1 MIREILKFGD
11 DMLRQKCTEVT
22 EFDDGLGALLDD
34 MYETMKEADGI
45 GLAAPQVGVLKR
57 VVVIDT
63 GSGRI
68 ELVNPVITAFWG
80 KQFEPEGCL
89 SCVGRRGI
97 VKRPMHVRVTAQDRF
112 GNTVKL
118 RGRDLLARAFCHEID
133 HLNGILYEDK
143 VIEWIADEEAESD
156 DDQQVK
162 ENI

>member
-11 DMLRQKCTEVT
+11 DTLRRKCTEVST
-22 EFDDGLGALLDD
+22 FDEELASLLDD
-34 MYETMKEADGI
+34 MYETMKKADGI

-63 GSGRI
+63 GNGRI

-89 SCVGRRGI
+89 SCVGKRGI
-97 VKRPMHVRVTAQDRF
+97 VKRPMHVRVTAQDRY
-112 GNTVKL
+112 GKTVKY
-118 RGRDLLARAFCHEID
+118 RGRELLARAFCHEID

-143 VIEWIADEEAESD
+143 VIEWVSDEEAVEEQD
-156 DDQQVK
+156 R
-162 ENI
+162 